1 MNAND
6 ANQEQISHELHELTR
21 MKKRYRVFGIGYWV
35 LGIGYLVFVPPIASK
50 LFFLDL
56 LCNFRMQRES
66 YLRTENGSH
75 QEQFNLEES

>member
-21 MKKRYRVFGIGYWV
+21 MKKRHRVF
-35 LGIGYLVFVPPIASK
+35 GIGYLVFVPPIASK